1 MFEEL
6 LASLEKSIKNLE
18 NLQKSRVN
26 ESPETRLLEAVEG
39 KPINANRAVSIFRTG
54 DDGILYSRNSE
65 RLQEPADWQS
75 ILGTKPHDQDEHE
88 ERGTG
93 GLHSRYFNQWPRD
106 DAGVFV
112 DLRKPHRD
120 RESFIDSMGSGV
132 VARQDRARQA
142 YEARIKAMRPSGDTE
157 EETAETLT
165 SKPVSPTTSTPTLGR
180 WERRRLATQRRT
192 EAKAE
197 REKRSRALLE
207 AVHRGASGDG
217 GIGIDVSG
225 QSIDTPETTKPETT
239 KPETTKP
246 ETTKPEPVKP
256 EPVKPETVKTESSPD
271 RMRGTF
277 DHPEALKIPGITPEN
292 YAGTRTGKDGKVE
305 HLRWAR
311 SWELNFAETMSELLH
326 KNIDSIFDDLSK
338 SSSPKTR
345 IVVKTQRGTR

>member
-26 ESPETRLLEAVEG
+26 ESPEKRLMEAIEG
-39 KPINANRAVSIFRTG
+39 KPTNANRAVSIFRTG

-75 ILGTKPHDQDEHE
+75 ILGTKPHDEDEHE

-165 SKPVSPTTSTPTLGR
+165 SKPVSPTASTPRLGR
-180 WERRRLATQRRT
+180 WERKQLATQRR
-192 EAKAE
+192 AE
-197 REKRSRALLE
+197 RKGAREKMSRTLLE
-207 AVHRGASGDG
+207 AANRGASGDG
-217 GIGIDVSG
+217 GIGIDVSD
-225 QSIDTPETTKPETT
+225 QSIPTS
-239 KPETTKP
+239 
-246 ETTKPEPVKP
+246 EPVKP
-256 EPVKPETVKTESSPD
+256 EPVKPEPVKTESSPD
-271 RMRGTF
+271 RMRGTV
-277 DHPEALKIPGITPEN
+277 DHPEAFNVPGITPEN

>member
-26 ESPETRLLEAVEG
+26 QSPETRLQEAIEG
-39 KPINANRAVSIFRTG
+39 KPINANRAVSIFRRG
-54 DDGILYSRNSE
+54 DDGILYSRNRE
-65 RLQEPADWQS
+65 RIPEPADWQS
-75 ILGTKPHDQDEHE
+75 ILGIKPHDEDEHE

-93 GLHSRYFNQWPRD
+93 GLHSRYFSKWPRD

-112 DLRKPHRD
+112 DLRKPHPD
-120 RESFIDSMGSGV
+120 RQSFIDSMGPDV
-132 VARQDRARQA
+132 VARQDRARKE
-142 YEARIKAMRPSGDTE
+142 YEARIKAMRVSGDDGE
-157 EETAETLT
+157 EAAETLT
-165 SKPVSPTTSTPTLGR
+165 SKPVSPTTSAPTLGQ
-180 WERRRLATQRRT
+180 WERKRLAAQKKA

-197 REKRSRALLE
+197 RQKRARALLE
-207 AVHRGASGDG
+207 AVHRGAFGDG
-217 GIGIDVSG
+217 GIGIDVSD
-225 QSIDTPETTKPETT
+225 QSIPTPEPARPETTRPETTKPETA
-239 KPETTKP
+239 
-246 ETTKPEPVKP
+246 
-256 EPVKPETVKTESSPD
+256 KPETVKTESSQD

-277 DHPEALKIPGITPEN
+277 DHPDAFKVPGITPDN

-311 SWELNFAETMSELLH
+311 SWELNFAETMSEILH

-338 SSSPKTR
+338 SSNSKTR

>member
-26 ESPETRLLEAVEG
+26 ESPEKRLMEAIEG
-39 KPINANRAVSIFRTG
+39 KPINANRAASIFRTG

-75 ILGTKPHDQDEHE
+75 ILGTKPHDEDEHE

-93 GLHSRYFNQWPRD
+93 GLHSRYFSKWPRD

-112 DLRKPHRD
+112 DLRKPHPD
-120 RESFIDSMGSGV
+120 RQSFIDSMGSGV

-165 SKPVSPTTSTPTLGR
+165 SKPVSPTSSTPTLGQ
-180 WERRRLATQRRT
+180 WESKRLAVQKR
-192 EAKAE
+192 AE
-197 REKRSRALLE
+197 RKGAREKRSRTLLE
-207 AVHRGASGDG
+207 AANRGASGHG
-217 GIGIDVSG
+217 GIGIDVSD
-225 QSIDTPETTKPETT
+225 QSIPT
-239 KPETTKP
+239 
-246 ETTKPEPVKP
+246 PEPVKP
-256 EPVKPETVKTESSPD
+256 EPVKPEPVKTESSPD
-271 RMRGTF
+271 RMRGTV
-277 DHPEALKIPGITPEN
+277 DHPEAFNVPGITPEN

>member
-1 MFEEL
+1 MFEEIL
-6 LASLEKSIKNLE
+6 ESLEKSIKNLE

-26 ESPETRLLEAVEG
+26 ESPETRLMEAIEG
-39 KPINANRAVSIFRTG
+39 KLINANRAVSIFRTG
-54 DDGILYSRNSE
+54 DDGILYSRNRE
-65 RLQEPADWQS
+65 RLQEPVDWQS
-75 ILGTKPHDQDEHE
+75 ILGTKPHDKDEHE
-88 ERGTG
+88 KRGTG
-93 GLHSRYFNQWPRD
+93 GLHSRYFSKWPRD

-112 DLRKPHRD
+112 DLRKPHPD
-120 RESFIDSMGSGV
+120 RQSFIDSMGSGV
-132 VARQDRARQA
+132 VARQDRARKE
-142 YEARIKAMRPSGDTE
+142 YEARIKAMRASGDDG

-165 SKPVSPTTSTPTLGR
+165 SKPISPTTSTPTLGR

-217 GIGIDVSG
+217 GIGIDVSD
-225 QSIDTPETTKPETT
+225 QSIPTPETTKPETT
-239 KPETTKP
+239 KPET
-246 ETTKPEPVKP
+246 
-256 EPVKPETVKTESSPD
+256 VKTESSSD

-277 DHPEALKIPGITPEN
+277 DHPEAFNVPGITPDN

-305 HLRWAR
+305 HLQWAR
-311 SWELNFAETMSELLH
+311 SWELNFAETMSEILH